1 MTKNSTIQ
9 SKRLRNKRRRKSTL
23 LNIVGKNDT
32 DNVKR
37 HEILNERNGITYRK
51 RQGDTK
57 KSDDEIK
64 DAK

>member
-51 RQGDTK
+51 RQGDTR